1 MKISF
6 FGASKEVT
14 GSCFL
19 IETENTK
26 FLVDCGM
33 FQGEGAYEKNCRD
46 FSFNPKEI
54 DFLLLTHAHIDHC
67 GRLPILVKKGFKG
80 KIFCTKPTAELAVL
94 MMLDSAKIFLS
105 NQGKKMQDPLYYDY
119 DIEDVNNLFSCLEY
133 GEEKIISPRIKV
145 IARDAGHI
153 LGSCIYE
160 VEINDNNQLK
170 KIVFS
175 GDLGNSPSVILN
187 DTNYISGADAVLIE
201 STYGNGLHE
210 PRAEGRKKLKE
221 VILQTIE
228 KKANLIIPI
237 FALERI
243 QEILYDLNEMA
254 ENKEISYVPIFLDSP
269 LAIKT
274 IEIYR
279 KYIFS
284 YFNQSTINLIK
295 SGDDIFSFQGLK
307 FTPEIKQSLAIEK
320 VKPPKIIL
328 AGGGMLTGGRV
339 VGYLDD
345 YISKAKNNILLVSY
359 QAEGTLGRELL
370 EGAKKIRIEKKN
382 ILVRAQIFNI
392 LSFSSHGDS
401 KFLLNWIERISN
413 PKPKHIFVVH
423 GEEQS
428 SSALAEKIKE
438 KNGNV
443 NCFVPD
449 FGQTYEI

>member
-6 FGASKEVT
+6 LGASKEVT

-19 IETENTK
+19 IENKKVK

-33 FQGEGAYEKNCRD
+33 FQGEGAYEKNCQD
-46 FSFNPKEI
+46 FPFDPKEI
-54 DFLLLTHAHIDHC
+54 DFLFLTHAHIDHC
-67 GRLPILVKKGFKG
+67 GRLPILVKKGFRG
-80 KIFCTKPTAELAVL
+80 KIFCTKPTAELAIL

-105 NQGKKMQDPLYYDY
+105 NQGKKFQDPLYYDY
-119 DIEDVNNLFSCLEY
+119 DVEEVNNLFSYLNHN
-133 GEEKIISPRIKV
+133 EEKIISSQVKV
-145 IARDAGHI
+145 TARDAGHI

-160 VEINDNNQLK
+160 IMIDDDGKMK
-170 KIVFS
+170 KVVFS
-175 GDLGNSPSVILN
+175 GDLGNSPSVILK
-187 DTNYISGADAVLIE
+187 DAEFPIGADAVLIE
-201 STYGNGLHE
+201 STYGNSLHE

-221 VILQTIE
+221 IILQIIR
-228 KKANLIIPI
+228 KKENLIIPI

-254 ENKEISYVPIFLDSP
+254 ENNEIPYVPIFLDSP

-279 KYIFS
+279 KHVFS
-284 YFNQSTINLIK
+284 YFNQPAINLIK
-295 SGDDIFSFQGLK
+295 SGDDIFSFKGLK

-320 VKPPKIIL
+320 VRPPKIIL

-339 VGYLDD
+339 MGYLDD

-370 EGAKKIRIEKKN
+370 EGAKKIKFEKKN
-382 ILVRAQIFNI
+382 VPVRAKIFNI
-392 LSFSSHGDS
+392 LSFSSHGDF
-401 KFLLNWIERISN
+401 KFLLNWIDRMNN
-413 PKPKHIFVVH
+413 PKPKKIFIVH

-428 SSALAEKIKE
+428 SLALAAKINE
-438 KNGNV
+438 KNKNSL
-443 NCFVPD
+443 CLIPS